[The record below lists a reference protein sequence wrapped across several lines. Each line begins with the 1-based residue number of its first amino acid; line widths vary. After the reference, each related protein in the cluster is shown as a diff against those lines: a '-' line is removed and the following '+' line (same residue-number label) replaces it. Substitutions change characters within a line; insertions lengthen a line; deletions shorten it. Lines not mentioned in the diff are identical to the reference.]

1 MSNYYSF
8 EELADMGFAK
18 LGVGVLISRKASIH
32 GAPNISLDDHARIDD
47 FVVMTARRPMSIGKY
62 VHVSCLTFLH
72 GYDEI
77 TLGDFVQIG
86 SRVGLY
92 TSTAD
97 FAGEIFTNP
106 AIVEELSDK
115 RLFGPLVLNDYV
127 LVGTNSTILPNV
139 VVGEGAAVC
148 AHTLVTESLAPWGMY
163 YGGGAKLIRM
173 RGKEAVLERGRQIL
187 AGRE

>member
-1 MSNYYSF
+1 
-8 EELADMGFAK
+8 MGFAK
-18 LGVGVLISRKASIH
+18 LGKNLQISRKASIY
-32 GAPNISLDDHARIDD
+32 GASNISLDDHVRIDD
-47 FVVMTARRPMSIGKY
+47 FVVVTARRPMSIGKY
-62 VHVSCLTFLH
+62 VHVSCLSFLH

-77 TLGDFVQIG
+77 RIGDFVQIG
-86 SRVGLY
+86 SRAGLY

-106 AIVEELSDK
+106 AILEELPDGK
-115 RLFGPLVLNDYV
+115 LCGPLVLCDYV

-163 YGGGAKLIRM
+163 FGNGARLIRM
-173 RGKEAVLERGRQIL
+173 RKKEAVLEKGRQIL
-187 AGRE
+187 EELE